1 MRAIFLVMALFLMP
15 SAAMAAGGGG
25 DLMDANVDVH
35 DRQSLQRG
43 AKLFANYCMGCHS
56 LEYLRYNRV
65 SQDLDIPPDLVEQYL
80 IWDGSK
86 IQATMTNSMRQE
98 DAKDWFGAA
107 PPDLSLT
114 ARYRSP
120 DWIYTYLN
128 SYYRDPDQPTGVNNR
143 LLKGTSMPHVLWRQQ
158 GMPEL
163 VEKNAGGSSQ
173 DGDAEHGADGSGHK
187 TKVLE
192 VPEGSGT
199 LSEQEYHRMTRDIT
213 NFLTYASEPIRPY
226 RERMGVWVILF
237 LLVFF
242 GVAYL
247 LKREYW
253 KDVH

>member
-1 MRAIFLVMALFLMP
+1 MRVFVLSLALMVAPF
-15 SAAMAAGGGG
+15 AASGAGGGG

-56 LEYLRYNRV
+56 LKYLRYNRV
-65 SQDLDIPPDLVEQYL
+65 AQDLDIPEDLVEQYL

-86 IQATMTNSMRQE
+86 IQSTMTNAMRTE
-98 DAKDWFGAA
+98 DGKDWFGKA

-114 ARYRSP
+114 ARAKGP
-120 DWIYTYLN
+120 NWIYTYLN
-128 SYYRDPDQPTGVNNR
+128 SYYRDPDQATGVNNL

-158 GMPEL
+158 GIPEL
-163 VEKNAGGSSQ
+163 VHKDDGGEGSAG
-173 DGDAEHGADGSGHK
+173 DSGHASGK
-187 TKVLE
+187 KATELK
-192 VPEGSGT
+192 VPEGAGT
-199 LSEQEYHRMTRDIT
+199 LSSKEYHRMTRDIT
-213 NFLTYASEPIRPY
+213 NFLTYASEPIRPV

-237 LLVFF
+237 LLVFL

-253 KDVH
+253 RDVH

>member
-1 MRAIFLVMALFLMP
+1 MRVLVLAMALMVAP
-15 SAAMAAGGGG
+15 VAANAAGGGG
-25 DLMDANVDVH
+25 ELMDANVDVH

-56 LEYLRYNRV
+56 LKYLRYNRV
-65 SQDLDIPPDLVEQYL
+65 AQDLNIPEDVVEQYL

-86 IQATMTNSMRQE
+86 IQSTMTNVMRDG
-98 DAKDWFGAA
+98 DAQDWFGKA

-114 ARYRSP
+114 ARAKGSN
-120 DWIYTYLN
+120 WIYTYLN
-128 SYYRDPDQPTGVNNR
+128 SYYRDPDQPTGVNNL

-158 GMPEL
+158 GIPEL
-163 VEKNAGGSSQ
+163 VHKDGEGGSESDQ
-173 DGDAEHGADGSGHK
+173 EA
-187 TKVLE
+187 TKLK
-192 VPEGSGT
+192 VPEGAGT
-199 LSEQEYHRMTRDIT
+199 LSSSEYHRMTRDIT
-213 NFLTYASEPIRPY
+213 NFLTYASEPIRPA

-237 LLVFF
+237 LLVFL